1 MQVEFT
7 EDEFRTIGR
16 EYQRRTEDGDV
27 DDSQIVEF
35 HDGGDSM
42 RPSQRRTDRRKGRD
56 DPTHSEST
64 GEASDGAE
72 DDTGE
77 SGGPVQ
83 RLKAW
88 KEGDGE
94 YL

>member
-16 EYQRRTEDGDV
+16 EYQRRTENGDV
-27 DDSQIVEF
+27 EGSQIVEF

-42 RPSQRRTDRRKGRD
+42 RPSQRRTDRREGRD
-56 DPTHSEST
+56 DVTHSEST
-64 GEASDGAE
+64 GESSDGAE
-72 DDTGE
+72 DDTDE
-77 SGGPVQ
+77 SDGSIE